1 MIKKVFV
8 LDKGFVELISHTP
21 EADLLIINAA
31 RASFDKEHE
40 EFDKA
45 SDEKLINYLA
55 KHRHVLPFRHPH
67 ITLRIYAPIFVLRQ
81 LGKHQVGFSWSEVSR
96 RYIDGAIDF
105 YTPQQFRKRP
115 EKGIKQGS
123 GEVFHEENNQDILDL
138 YETSCRE
145 SVAKYNN
152 MLSQGVAPEM
162 ARMVLPQ
169 SMYTTTVT
177 TGSLLGWNHM
187 FKQRTDSHTQLETR
201 EYAEAIGAII
211 KFIAPYGWDAL
222 CVH

>member
-1 MIKKVFV
+1 MNKVFV
-8 LDKGFVELISHTP
+8 LNKGFVELISHTP
-21 EADLLIINAA
+21 DADLLIINAA

-67 ITLRIYAPIFVLRQ
+67 ITFRIYAPIFVLRQ

-96 RYIDGAIDF
+96 RYIDGEIDF
-105 YTPQQFRKRP
+105 YTPYQFRKRP

-123 GEVFHEENNQDILDL
+123 GEVFSEGYNQDILDL
-138 YETSCRE
+138 YEKSCQD
-145 SVAKYNN
+145 SVAKYHC
-152 MLSQGVAPEM
+152 LLFQGVAPEM

-187 FKQRTDSHTQLETR
+187 FKLRTDSHTQLETR
-201 EYAEAIGAII
+201 EYAEAIGSII
-211 KFIAPYGWDAL
+211 KDIAPYGWNAL
-222 CVH
+222 CEH